1 MKEKPGAGYLYNE
14 RIKQQ
19 EAAGENENPITDRS
33 IFEDLMNESDKDSQN
48 RYGNI
53 VGEDYDPIVYNS
65 IAEGRMAADRS
76 SNTF

>member
-14 RIKQQ
+14 RIRKQ
-19 EAAGENENPITDRS
+19 EKEDADRNTDRS

-65 IAEGRMAADRS
+65 IAEGRMAADES

>member
-1 MKEKPGAGYLYNE
+1 MKEKPGAGYIYNE

-19 EAAGENENPITDRS
+19 EKADNNNNSTTDRS

-65 IAEGRMAADRS
+65 IAEGRMAADES